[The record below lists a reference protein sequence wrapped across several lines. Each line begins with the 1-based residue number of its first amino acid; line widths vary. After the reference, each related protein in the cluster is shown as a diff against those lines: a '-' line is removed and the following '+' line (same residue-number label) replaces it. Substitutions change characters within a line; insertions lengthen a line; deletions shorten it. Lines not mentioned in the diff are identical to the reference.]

1 MQQRFKLRLDDL
13 DSPALLLDWASTNP
27 ILVKPISM
35 HSDNTKTSYRS
46 ETISSP
52 SLFLNEFTARE
63 EIGSRKKKSLG
74 GTRVKAIILPKLNW
88 LLLHTPVFIAIAPV
102 QLTILLLR
110 GLYWW
115 PQNPWRLSCE
125 YICKIA
131 HKAGRPHQANQ
142 VYQQLLTNL
151 TGAVKNYAHLYGSGL
166 DSVLQQ
172 VQLSNAD
179 AARMNQLVEEYG
191 GVLLMV
197 PHNFGTTFSVPE
209 IHGKI
214 PLLVVVR
221 NPATIERTK
230 VAIDFYERLQIKII
244 MVRGGNPFELSRTLF
259 SVLKNGKAV
268 IATVDSLD
276 RSANRIEVN
285 MFDTQIGFDP
295 WAAKIGAR
303 LKLPVV
309 PSYFK
314 SQGRQV
320 SVVLGAPLVSGD
332 ASELMQHYISFFEQN
347 IVEDPASWAFLADK
361 NWIKALRKVSSR
373 LDNS

>member
-1 MQQRFKLRLDDL
+1 
-13 DSPALLLDWASTNP
+13 
-27 ILVKPISM
+27 M
-35 HSDNTKTSYRS
+35 HTDNKDKNYRS
-46 ETISSP
+46 EIISSP
-52 SLFLNEFTARE
+52 SLLLKEFTARE
-63 EIGSRKKKSLG
+63 EIGSREKKPRG
-74 GTRVKAIILPKLNW
+74 GTRVKAIIMPKLRW

-102 QLTILLLR
+102 RLTILLLR

-131 HKAGRPHQANQ
+131 HKAGHTHQANQ

-151 TGAVKNYAHLYGSGL
+151 MGAVENYAHLYGSGL
-166 DSVLQQ
+166 DSVLDQ
-172 VQLSNAD
+172 VQLNSAD
-179 AARMNQLVEEYG
+179 AVRMNQLVEDYG

-197 PHNFGTTFSVPE
+197 PHNFGTTVSVPKMN
-209 IHGKI
+209 GKI
-214 PLLVVVR
+214 PLIVVVR
-221 NPATIERTK
+221 NPASIERTK
-230 VAIDFYERLQIKII
+230 VAIDYYERLQITII

-259 SVLKNGKAV
+259 SVLKTGKAV
-268 IATVDSLD
+268 VATVDSLD
-276 RSANRIEVN
+276 RSANRIDVN

-303 LKLPVV
+303 LKIPLV

-314 SQGRQV
+314 SQGRQI
-320 SVVLGAPLVSGD
+320 SVVLGTPLVSGD
-332 ASELMQHYISFFEQN
+332 TSELMQHYISFFEQN

-361 NWIKALRKVSSR
+361 NWIEALGKVSSR

>member
-1 MQQRFKLRLDDL
+1 
-13 DSPALLLDWASTNP
+13 
-27 ILVKPISM
+27 M
-35 HSDNTKTSYRS
+35 HTDNKDINYRS

-52 SLFLNEFTARE
+52 SLLLKEFTARE

-74 GTRVKAIILPKLNW
+74 GTRVKAIITPKLRW
-88 LLLHTPVFIAIAPV
+88 LLLHTPVFIALVPV
-102 QLTILLLR
+102 RLTILLLR

-131 HKAGRPHQANQ
+131 HKAGHTHQPKQ

-151 TGAVKNYAHLYGSGL
+151 TGAVENYAHLYGSGL
-166 DSVLQQ
+166 DSVLEQ
-172 VQLSNAD
+172 VQLNSAD
-179 AARMNQLVEEYG
+179 AVRMNQLIEEYG

-197 PHNFGTTFSVPE
+197 PHNFGTAASAPTMSE
-209 IHGKI
+209 KI

-230 VAIDFYERLQIKII
+230 IAIDYYERMQIKII

-259 SVLKNGKAV
+259 SVLKNGKTV
-268 IATVDSLD
+268 VATVDSLD
-276 RSANRIEVN
+276 RSANRIDVN
-285 MFDTQIGFDP
+285 MFDTQIGFNP

-303 LKLPVV
+303 LKVPLV

-314 SQGRQV
+314 SRGRQI

-332 ASELMQHYISFFEQN
+332 TSELMQHYISFFEQN

-361 NWIKALRKVSSR
+361 NWIKVLGKVSSR

>member
-1 MQQRFKLRLDDL
+1 
-13 DSPALLLDWASTNP
+13 
-27 ILVKPISM
+27 M
-35 HSDNTKTSYRS
+35 HSDNTKTGYRS

-52 SLFLNEFTARE
+52 SLLLKEFTARE
-63 EIGSRKKKSLG
+63 EVGSRNKKPLG
-74 GTRVKAIILPKLNW
+74 GTRIKAIIMPKLNW
-88 LLLHTPVFIAIAPV
+88 LLLHTPIVIAIAPV
-102 QLTILLLR
+102 RLTVFLLR

-131 HKAGRPHQANQ
+131 HKAGHPHQPRQ
-142 VYQQLLTNL
+142 IYQQLLTNL
-151 TGAVKNYAHLYGSGL
+151 MGAVENYAHLYGSGL
-166 DSVLQQ
+166 DSVLDQ
-172 VQLSNAD
+172 VQLASAD
-179 AARMNQLVEEYG
+179 AARMNQLIEQHG

-209 IHGKI
+209 MNTTI

-230 VAIDFYERLQIKII
+230 VAIDFYERLQIKIV
-244 MVRGGNPFELSRTLF
+244 MVRGGSPFELSRTLF
-259 SVLKNGKAV
+259 SVLKTGKAV

-285 MFDTQIGFDP
+285 MFDTRIGFNP

-303 LKLPVV
+303 LKLPIV
-309 PSYFK
+309 PCYFK
-314 SQGRQV
+314 SQGRQI
-320 SVVLGAPLVSGD
+320 SVVLGPPLISDD
-332 ASELMQHYISFFEQN
+332 ASELMQHYIGFFEQN

-361 NWIKALRKVSSR
+361 NWIKALRKVSTR
-373 LDNS
+373 LENS

>member
-1 MQQRFKLRLDDL
+1 MQQRLKLRRDDL
-13 DSPALLLDWASTNP
+13 DSRALLLDWVSTNS

-35 HSDNTKTSYRS
+35 HSDNTKTGYRS

-52 SLFLNEFTARE
+52 SLLLKEFTAQE
-63 EIGSRKKKSLG
+63 EVGSRNKKSLG
-74 GTRVKAIILPKLNW
+74 GSRIKAIIIPQLNW
-88 LLLHTPVFIAIAPV
+88 LLLHTPIVIAIAPV
-102 QLTILLLR
+102 RLTIFLLR

-125 YICKIA
+125 YICKIT
-131 HKAGRPHQANQ
+131 HKAGHPHQARQ

-151 TGAVKNYAHLYGSGL
+151 MGAVENYARLYGSGL
-166 DSVLQQ
+166 DSVLDQ
-172 VQLSNAD
+172 VQLASAD
-179 AARMNQLVEEYG
+179 AARMNRLIEQHG

-209 IHGKI
+209 MNATI

-230 VAIDFYERLQIKII
+230 VAIDFYERLQIKIV

-259 SVLKNGKAV
+259 SVLKTGKAV

-285 MFDTQIGFDP
+285 MFDTQIGFNP

-303 LKLPVV
+303 LKLPIV
-309 PSYFK
+309 PCYFK
-314 SQGRQV
+314 SRGRQI
-320 SVVLGAPLVSGD
+320 SVVLGPPLISDD
-332 ASELMQHYISFFEQN
+332 ASELMQHYIGFFEKN

-361 NWIKALRKVSSR
+361 NWIKALRKVSTR
-373 LDNS
+373 PENS